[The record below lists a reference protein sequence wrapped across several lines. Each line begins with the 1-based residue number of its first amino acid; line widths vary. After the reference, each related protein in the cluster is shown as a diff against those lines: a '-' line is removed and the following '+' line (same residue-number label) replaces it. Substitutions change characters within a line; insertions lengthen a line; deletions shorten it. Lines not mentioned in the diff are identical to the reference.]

1 MSAHAYLS
9 ASGSHKWLN
18 CSPSAKLES
27 SFPDSGSEYA
37 AEGTLAHELSEL
49 KLRRLNGDIDAKN
62 YEKSVKIVEADRLF
76 APSMHEYTDRYVDL
90 VWEKLAAKKAE
101 NNGQAYLFIEEKL
114 DFGPWVPKGFGTGDA
129 VIVAGDTIEIIDLK
143 YGKGVPVS
151 AENNS
156 QMRLYGLGAYNN
168 FGLLFDFTKVEMTIV
183 QPRLDS
189 ISTELLTLTELL
201 EWSEKVKVIAEK
213 AIAGEGEYC
222 AGAHCQFCRASATCR
237 CLAEYNM
244 ELAKYEFAKA
254 DVLDDAEVADILL
267 RAATFTKWIGNIQKH
282 ALEAAVNT
290 GKKWPG
296 LKLVEGRSNR
306 KITDPEKLASILVG
320 EGYAETDVYKP
331 TELRSLTDL
340 EALTGKKK
348 FTELAQG
355 LIEKPEGKPALVP
368 VDDKRPEWAPDDAII
383 AQF

>member
-201 EWSEKVKVIAEK
+201 AWSEKVKVIAEK

>member
-9 ASGSHKWLN
+9 ASGSHRWLN
-18 CSPSAKLES
+18 CPPSAKLES
-27 SFPDSGSEYA
+27 CFPDSSSEYA

-49 KLRRLNGDIDAKN
+49 KLRKLNCDMAEKD
-62 YEKSVKIVEADRLF
+62 YEKNVKIVEADRLF
-76 APSMHEYTDRYVDL
+76 APSMHEYTDRYVDF

-282 ALEAAVNT
+282 ALEAAINT

>member
-27 SFPDSGSEYA
+27 RFPDLGSVFA
-37 AEGTLAHELSEL
+37 AEGTLAHELAEL
-49 KLRRLNGDIDAKN
+49 KLRKLNGGIADSD
-62 YEKSVKIVEADRLF
+62 YEKSVKIVEADQLF
-76 APSMHEYTDRYVDL
+76 SPSMHEYTDRYVDF

-114 DFGPWVPKGFGTGDA
+114 DFSPWVPKGFGTGDA

-189 ISTELLTLTELL
+189 ISTELLTLAELL

-213 AIAGEGEYC
+213 AMAGEGEYC
-222 AGAHCQFCRASATCR
+222 AGAHCRFCRASATCR
-237 CLAEYNM
+237 CLAEHNM

-331 TELRSLTDL
+331 TELRSLTDI

-348 FTELAQG
+348 FTELSQG

>member
-201 EWSEKVKVIAEK
+201 EWSE
-213 AIAGEGEYC
+213 
-222 AGAHCQFCRASATCR
+222 S
-237 CLAEYNM
+237 
-244 ELAKYEFAKA
+244 
-254 DVLDDAEVADILL
+254 
-267 RAATFTKWIGNIQKH
+267 
-282 ALEAAVNT
+282 
-290 GKKWPG
+290 
-296 LKLVEGRSNR
+296 S
-306 KITDPEKLASILVG
+306 
-320 EGYAETDVYKP
+320 
-331 TELRSLTDL
+331 
-340 EALTGKKK
+340 
-348 FTELAQG
+348 
-355 LIEKPEGKPALVP
+355 
-368 VDDKRPEWAPDDAII
+368 
-383 AQF
+383 

>member
-9 ASGSHKWLN
+9 ASGSHRWLN

-27 SFPDSGSEYA
+27 CFPDSSSEYA

-49 KLRRLNGDIDAKN
+49 KLRKLNCDMAEND
-62 YEKSVKIVEADRLF
+62 YEKNVKIVEADRLF

-114 DFGPWVPKGFGTGDA
+114 DFGPWVPEGFGTGDA

-168 FGLLFDFTKVEMTIV
+168 FGLLFGFTKVEMTIV
-183 QPRLDS
+183 QPRLDN

-267 RAATFTKWIGNIQKH
+267 RAASFTKWIGSIQKH
-282 ALEAAVNT
+282 ALEAAVNN

-306 KITDPEKLASILVG
+306 KITDPAKLATILVG

-348 FTELAQG
+348 FTELANG